1 MGEIEEILIKGID
14 VEMIVVYKY
23 SLIFIAILDK
33 EFFKHD
39 IRNEAEKAL
48 DLFYTLYRSEIGNN
62 DIEISQF
69 EPFKNI
75 LTNQIE
81 DFFKKIKESDKK
93 SEIGDFGFFT
103 EAIKKLRSDPT

>member
-33 EFFKHD
+33 EFVKHD

-48 DLFYTLYRSEIGNN
+48 DLFYTLYRAEISSDN
-62 DIEISQF
+62 IEISQF

-75 LTNQIE
+75 LSNQIE
-81 DFFKKIKESDKK
+81 DYFKKVKNSDDKA
-93 SEIGDFGFFT
+93 EIGDFGFFT
-103 EAIKKLRSDPT
+103 EAIKKLRSDQA